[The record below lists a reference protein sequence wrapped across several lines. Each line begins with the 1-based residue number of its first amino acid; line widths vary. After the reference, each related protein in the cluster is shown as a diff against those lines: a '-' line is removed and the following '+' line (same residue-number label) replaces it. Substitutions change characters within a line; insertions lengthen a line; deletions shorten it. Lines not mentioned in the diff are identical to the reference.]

1 MKDYYKILEVEPT
14 ATIEQIKAQY
24 LFLTHAWHPDK
35 FPSVDLKAK
44 AEEKIKE
51 VNEAY
56 RVLSDPSRR
65 ASYDVALR
73 PSFSAATSA
82 PQTHAHSAQE
92 HSHDPSSQRC
102 ESCGIPAETKYVEFY
117 ENVGLLVMRQ
127 HRSVKGNLCKACID
141 LYFWNLTG
149 KTMLLGWWGVI
160 SFIVTPFILL
170 NNLLRFIFTLGLQ
183 EPPLQIAPSP
193 SPFWLFSTMGGFL
206 LLGYYLFSIVSF
218 ASAQP
223 APTYS
228 PTSVSSNSIAAP
240 AAPTHIPTRVPTRVH
255 TPTPAIDCL
264 LWSEVSPAMIGKT
277 ACIYGEVYR
286 TRNVGE
292 TTFQVLF
299 TDDPSSFFLAAG
311 SYYYEVAS
319 GDCVSA
325 EGEILRSAAGVPYI
339 DINDALYKC
348 EPWME

>member
-1 MKDYYKILEVEPT
+1 MKDYYKILEIEPT

-35 FPSVDLKAK
+35 FPSADLKAK

-65 ASYDVALR
+65 ASYDVALG
-73 PSFSAATSA
+73 PSFSSTKPA
-82 PQTHAHSAQE
+82 PQTQAQSAQE
-92 HSHDPSSQRC
+92 PSDYSSSQRC

-141 LYFWNLTG
+141 FYFWNLTG
-149 KTMLLGWWGVI
+149 KTMLLGWWGMI
-160 SFIVTPFILL
+160 SLIVTPFILL
-170 NNLLRFIFTLGLQ
+170 NNLFRFLFTLGMQ
-183 EPPLQIAPSP
+183 KPSLQIAPSP
-193 SPFWLFSTMGGFL
+193 SPFWLLSTIGGL
-206 LLGYYLFSIVSF
+206 LVLGYYLFSIVSL

-223 APTYS
+223 AYPSS
-228 PTSVSSNSIAAP
+228 PTTVSSNSIVAQT
-240 AAPTHIPTRVPTRVH
+240 APTRIPTRVPTRVH
-255 TPTPAIDCL
+255 TPTPTIDCL
-264 LWSEVSPAMIGKT
+264 LWSEVSPAMIGEIT
-277 ACIYGEVYR
+277 CVYGEVYR
-286 TRNVGE
+286 TRYVGE

-299 TDDPSSFFLAAG
+299 SDDPSSFFLAAG
-311 SYYYEVAS
+311 SYYYEVAL
-319 GDCVSA
+319 GDCVAA
-325 EGEILRSAAGVPYI
+325 EGEIQRSAVGVPYI